1 MKSPGSTLEWIAP
14 PTSEW
19 IALHYFPTLEF
30 IDPFFYRLPLSKG
43 SPAAAGPAD
52 FLEDITSSMSVATYG
67 NI

>member
-30 IDPFFYRLPLSKG
+30 IDPIFLYR
-43 SPAAAGPAD
+43 
-52 FLEDITSSMSVATYG
+52 
-67 NI
+67 

>member
-30 IDPFFYRLPLSKG
+30 IDPNKVDYPH
-43 SPAAAGPAD
+43 
-52 FLEDITSSMSVATYG
+52 
-67 NI
+67 